1 MALVA
6 LALAW
11 AGRTASD
18 LLGRRK
24 PARKAHGYLAQ
35 SWFRIGFDHL
45 RHRLRTDPKTA
56 LDAWSA
62 IAKPRKNA
70 GVV

>member
-11 AGRTASD
+11 AGRAASD
-18 LLGRRK
+18 LLGRRE
-24 PARKAHGYLAQ
+24 PPRKAHGYLAQ
-35 SWFRIGFDHL
+35 SWFRTGFDHI
-45 RHRLRTDPKTA
+45 RNRLRTDPETA
-56 LDAWSA
+56 LAPWHA
-62 IAKPRKNA
+62 IAKQSATP